1 MPTTFFISDL
11 HLSSNQPTLTRLFF
25 YFLQHWAPQAEAL
38 YILGDLFEIWIG
50 DEEKTPLSKQV
61 QQSLHQ
67 LTQQGLKIYFMPGNR
82 DFLVGKTFLNEAGCQ
97 YLADPNQ
104 IDLYGVPTLLTH
116 GDQLCTQDKLYQ
128 RFRSM
133 VRSPLTQ
140 RLFLALP
147 LSTRRRIATY
157 LRDSSTSSA
166 LEHDFT
172 DQHTPSVKQDKFDV
186 VLTEVLTSLE
196 QNKAQVLIHG
206 HTHQPAIQLLR
217 RSATK
222 PSQAPSTDSNESLS
236 PANHSFKKR
245 FVLSDWRADQGNVL
259 VVTPKESKL
268 IYFP

>member
-1 MPTTFFISDL
+1 MPTTLFISDL
-11 HLSSNQPTLTRLFF
+11 HLSPNQPTLTRLFF

-38 YILGDLFEIWIG
+38 YILGDLFEMWIG
-50 DEEKTPLSKQV
+50 DDESTPLSKQV
-61 QQSLHQ
+61 QQSLRQ

-97 YLADPNQ
+97 YLADPSQ

-128 RFRSM
+128 RFRSV

-157 LRDSSTSSA
+157 LRGNSMSSA
-166 LEHDFT
+166 SEHDFA
-172 DQHTPSVKQDKFDV
+172 DQHTSVKQDKFDV

-196 QNKAQVLIHG
+196 QYKAQFLIHG

-217 RSATK
+217 IPATK
-222 PSQAPSTDSNESLS
+222 PSQTPSAHSNKSLF

-268 IYFP
+268 VYFS